1 MLPAPHLLFH
11 WSAFGNLTSDR
22 QMGMGIGPVAW
33 TAVDRY
39 AERYGVDDPDEY
51 DRFVRLMRAMDM
63 AFLSWHAEKKD

>member
-1 MLPAPHLLFH
+1 
-11 WSAFGNLTSDR
+11 
-22 QMGMGIGPVAW
+22 MGMGIGPVAW